1 MSVQGRNTGRGG
13 KGRLLERTLPD
24 DAVRAGGA
32 TGFDEATW
40 LEVIRRMDEVYSEL
54 LQNEVEVERKNREL
68 EESHQFLRSVVSA
81 MSDVLL
87 VCDRKGLVQQVN
99 QALLRLTGLSEAVM
113 VGRRIEEFLADTAS
127 RRLLDMSA
135 IVARGHCDALQDCE
149 VNFTGADGTEIPVA
163 VNCSA
168 LRDRSQRLQGM
179 VVVGRPVGELRR
191 AYRDLSEAHET
202 LKNTQQQLV
211 QSEKLASLGQLVA
224 GVAHELN
231 NPISFIVGN
240 IFSLRRYL
248 ARIGEYLDA
257 VHGGLDARA
266 LGLLRERL
274 RIDHTL
280 KDLGPL
286 IEGTMEGAER
296 TRDIVD
302 ALKRFSAV
310 DRDPD
315 QIFDLAEVVER
326 SVHWVTTAAPRRF
339 AVINGIHGPLPVRGS
354 ESQMQQV
361 IINLLSNAADAMKQT
376 AEPQVDIVASMERDT
391 LSVSFRDNGS
401 GIEPEVLGRVFDP
414 FFSTKPVGQGTG
426 LGLSIS
432 YGIVERHGGRLEARN
447 HSAGGAVFTLHLPLA
462 DYGDRPR

>member
-1 MSVQGRNTGRGG
+1 MRVRRRRPRRGG
-13 KGRLLERTLPD
+13 KGHLLERTLPNRSTG
-24 DAVRAGGA
+24 AAGVV
-32 TGFDEATW
+32 GFDEATW
-40 LEVIRRMDEVYSEL
+40 LEVIQRMDEVYSEL
-54 LQNEVEVERKNREL
+54 LQNEGELENKNREL
-68 EESHQFLRSVVSA
+68 EESHQFLRSVLSA

-87 VCDRKGLVQQVN
+87 VCDRKGVVKQVN
-99 QALLRLTGLSEAVM
+99 QALLRLTGLAEEVM

-127 RRLLDMSA
+127 RRLLDMAA

-149 VNFTGADGTEIPVA
+149 VNFTGPDRTGIPVA

-179 VVVGRPVGELRR
+179 VLVGRPVGELRR
-191 AYRDLSEAHET
+191 AYRDLSAAHET
-202 LKNTQQQLV
+202 LKRTQQQLV

-257 VHGGLDARA
+257 VHGGVDAQA
-266 LGLLRERL
+266 LRLLREQL
-274 RIDHTL
+274 RIDHSL
-280 KDLGPL
+280 RDLGPL
-286 IEGTMEGAER
+286 IDGTTEGAER

-326 SVHWVTTAAPRRF
+326 SVHWVSTAAPRRF
-339 AVINGIHGPLPVRGS
+339 AVINGTRGPLLVRGS

-361 IINLLSNAADAMKQT
+361 IINLLSNAADAMSET
-376 AEPQVDIVASMERDT
+376 AEPQVDIAASVENAT
-391 LSVSFRDNGS
+391 VSVSFRDNGS
-401 GIEPEVLGRVFDP
+401 GIAPEALGRIFDP

-432 YGIVERHGGRLEARN
+432 YGIVERHGGRLEACN
-447 HSAGGAVFTLHLPLA
+447 HPDGGAAFYVHLPLA
-462 DYGDRPR
+462 GDGDRQR

>member
-1 MSVQGRNTGRGG
+1 MKVPRRNTTRDG
-13 KGRLLERTLPD
+13 KGQLLERTLPN
-24 DAVRAGGA
+24 DADMADGVE
-32 TGFDEATW
+32 GFDEATW
-40 LEVIRRMDEVYSEL
+40 LEVIQRMDEVYTEL
-54 LQNEVEVERKNREL
+54 LQNEIEVENKNREL
-68 EESHQFLRSVVSA
+68 EDSHQFLHGVLSA

-87 VCDRKGLVQQVN
+87 VCDRKGVVQQVN
-99 QALLRLTGLSEAVM
+99 QALIRLTGLTEQAV
-113 VGRRIEEFLADTAS
+113 VGHRIEEFLADTSS
-127 RRLLDMSA
+127 RRLLDMAA

-149 VNFTGADGTEIPVA
+149 VSFTGADGTDMPVA

-179 VVVGRPVGELRR
+179 VLVGRPVGELRR

-202 LKNTQQQLV
+202 LKRTQQQLV

-257 VHGGLDARA
+257 VHGGLNAQA
-266 LGLLRERL
+266 LRLQRERL

-280 KDLGPL
+280 RDLESL
-286 IEGTMEGAER
+286 IDGTMEGAER

-315 QIFDLAEVVER
+315 QLFDLAEVVER
-326 SVHWVTTAAPRRF
+326 SVHWVSTAASRRF
-339 AVINGIHGPLPVRGS
+339 AVINGVRGPQLVRGS

-361 IINLLSNAADAMKQT
+361 IINLLSNAVDAMKET
-376 AEPQVDIVASMERDT
+376 AEPQVEIAMSVQNGT
-391 LSVSFRDNGS
+391 VSVSFRDNGS
-401 GIEPEVLGRVFDP
+401 GIEPEALGRVFDP

-432 YGIVERHGGRLEARN
+432 YGIIERHGGRLEACN
-447 HSAGGAVFTLHLPLA
+447 DPDGGAAFYVHLPLA
-462 DYGDRPR
+462 R

>member
-1 MSVQGRNTGRGG
+1 MSVRGRNTRRGG
-13 KGRLLERTLPD
+13 KGQLLERTLPEE
-24 DAVRAGGA
+24 AVTAGGVA
-32 TGFDEATW
+32 GFDEATW
-40 LEVIRRMDEVYSEL
+40 LEVIQRMDEVYTEL
-54 LQNEVEVERKNREL
+54 LQNEIEVEKKNREL
-68 EESHQFLRSVVSA
+68 EDSHQFLHSVLSA

-87 VCDRKGLVQQVN
+87 VCDRKGVVKQVN
-99 QALLRLTGLSEAVM
+99 QALLRLTGLDEEVM
-113 VGRRIEEFLADTAS
+113 VGHRIEEFLADTAS
-127 RRLLDMSA
+127 RRLLDMAA
-135 IVARGHCDALQDCE
+135 IVARGHCDVLQDCE
-149 VNFTGADGTEIPVA
+149 VNFTGPDRTAIPVA

-179 VVVGRPVGELRR
+179 VLVGRPVGELRR
-191 AYRDLSEAHET
+191 AYRDLSAAHET
-202 LKNTQQQLV
+202 LKRTQQQLV

-257 VHGGLDARA
+257 VHGGVNAQGLR
-266 LGLLRERL
+266 LLRERL

-280 KDLGPL
+280 RDLESL
-286 IEGTMEGAER
+286 IDGTMEGAER

-310 DRDPD
+310 DRDSD
-315 QIFDLAEVVER
+315 QVFDLAEVVER
-326 SVHWVTTAAPRRF
+326 SVHWVITAASRRF
-339 AVINGIHGPLPVRGS
+339 VVVNNIQGPLLVRGS

-361 IINLLSNAADAMKQT
+361 IINLLSNAADAMAETT
-376 AEPQVDIVASMERDT
+376 APQIEIAASTENGT
-391 LSVSFRDNGS
+391 VSVSFRDNGS
-401 GIEPEVLGRVFDP
+401 GIEPKALGRIFDP

-432 YGIVERHGGRLEARN
+432 YGIVERHGGRLEACN
-447 HSAGGAVFTLHLPLA
+447 HPNGGAVFSLALPLS
-462 DYGDRPR
+462 R

>member
-1 MSVQGRNTGRGG
+1 MSVQRRRIRGG
-13 KGRLLERTLPD
+13 GKSHLLERTLGNP
-24 DAVRAGGA
+24 AAHASGVA
-32 TGFDEATW
+32 GFDEATW
-40 LEVIRRMDEVYSEL
+40 LEVIQRMDEVYREL
-54 LQNEVEVERKNREL
+54 LQNEVEVENKNREL
-68 EESHQFLRSVVSA
+68 EESHQFLRSVLSA

-87 VCDRKGLVQQVN
+87 VCDRRGVVKQVN
-99 QALLRLTGLSEAVM
+99 QALLGLTGLTEEVM

-127 RRLLDMSA
+127 RRLLDMAA
-135 IVARGHCDALQDCE
+135 ITARGHCDSLQDCE
-149 VNFTGADGTEIPVA
+149 VNFTGPDGTDIPVA

-179 VVVGRPVGELRR
+179 VLVGRPVGELRR

-202 LKNTQQQLV
+202 LKRTQQQLV

-248 ARIGEYLDA
+248 VRIGEYLDA
-257 VHGGLDARA
+257 VHNRA
-266 LGLLRERL
+266 DLSELHGLRERL
-274 RIDHTL
+274 RIDHTV

-286 IEGTMEGAER
+286 IDGTMEGAER

-310 DRDPD
+310 DRDSD
-315 QIFDLAEVVER
+315 QVFDLAEVVER
-326 SVHWVTTAAPRRF
+326 SVHWVSTAAPRRLGV
-339 AVINGIHGPLPVRGS
+339 ANTLKGPLPVRGS
-354 ESQMQQV
+354 QSQMQQV
-361 IINLLSNAADAMKQT
+361 VINLLTNAADAMRQT
-376 AEPQVDIVASMERDT
+376 QDPRLEIDAQVDNGFV
-391 LSVSFRDNGS
+391 SVSFRDNGS
-401 GIEPEVLGRVFDP
+401 GIAPAALGRIFDP

-432 YGIVERHGGRLEARN
+432 YGIVERHGGSLDAYNRPDR
-447 HSAGGAVFTLHLPLA
+447 GAVFMLRLPLA
-462 DYGDRPR
+462 AG